1 MATEIQI
8 STLRYPKQMKI
19 ALKQQ
24 LAKVP
29 LWALFLMVGVTVIYG
44 HSLLP
49 VGNIKGVSYVLYTMT
64 TVAFLLIGIRQSRLT
79 YFSPWHVLAAGIFI
93 NVVADSLWYT
103 YRIAEIELSY
113 PSYIDWIYLSGYV
126 GRSIALHL
134 MNQARTRHQD
144 LSGWIDSL
152 IIGCGAGLLSWIY
165 LMEPYADNPSLT
177 YLERAVSIA
186 YPLMDVLMLAMVARL
201 WITPGKRA
209 PAYYILSFGLSLWM
223 IADVIYAKAIL
234 DGSYYSGHLLDAVW
248 LLSGTL
254 LATAALHPSMRQ
266 MVEPSPQAE
275 IKVTWQRLP
284 LLAGMLLLS
293 PATLIIQTIRDIPIN
308 LPVMAGGSALLF
320 LLVVVR
326 MSGLMTLL
334 GRAVAR
340 EQALKNAAAAFVAK
354 PSRESI
360 YSAAFQAIA
369 GLAAKNP
376 VDIHLIVGLP
386 NECALVASYQDQQ
399 EVAPSTPRALPPL
412 PADILLALKQG
423 NIESYDYGKHP
434 TFWQAV
440 GIEQDRE
447 EVLIAPIGVQQRL
460 FAALLV
466 ASKQRLMPEV
476 KGGIEGLSDQVALAL
491 ESLDLTENLHRQR
504 SEARF
509 RSLVQHGSEIIII
522 LDANGTIR
530 YVSPAVERLLGYA
543 PEALIGASLSQQII
557 HPKDLTSSTIFQQ
570 SLIDT
575 PDKTQTIEMLMQHR
589 DGSWLHFE
597 MIGSNLLHDAN
608 IQGLLITSRDISE
621 RKVFE
626 QQLQHQAFHDPLT
639 GLPNRALFMNRL
651 QHALI
656 RAERHTPNDL
666 LALLFVDLDLFKVVN
681 DSLGHEAGDRLLV
694 AVANRLQR
702 AIRPQDTVARFGGDE
717 FMILLEDLPDE
728 AGARAIAEEM
738 LQKLRVT
745 ENINGYEIVVTAS
758 IGVALNYA
766 GINSTSDLL
775 RYADAAMYQAK
786 REGKG
791 RYHVFDGRT
800 STSLLER
807 LELEQ
812 ELRRAVE
819 QEEFRVFYQPIIA
832 LNSRKVI
839 GIEALIR
846 WQHPRLGLIAPAQF
860 IHTAEETG
868 LIVPMGRWV
877 LEEACRQVYQWQ
889 SEREDDI
896 RLELSVN
903 LSARQLQQP
912 NLVAEIAEVLQ
923 KTGLNP
929 MNLKLEITESVAM
942 SDAEGMLTRLHDLK
956 ALGVKLAID
965 DFGTGY
971 SSLSYLK
978 RFPVDTLKI
987 DRSFVSG
994 LGQNAEDTAIVQ
1006 AVVTMAHT
1014 VGLTVTAEGVE
1025 TNEITAHLQG
1035 LGCDLAQ
1042 GYYFAKPLPG
1052 AELEALLQNKEVR
1065 ATPLPQ

>member
-1 MATEIQI
+1 MATEIQV
-8 STLRYPKQMKI
+8 STIRYPKQTKV

-24 LAKVP
+24 LTKVP
-29 LWALFLMVGVTVIYG
+29 LWALFLMVGVTLIYG

-49 VGNIKGVSYVLYTMT
+49 VGTFKGIGYVLYT
-64 TVAFLLIGIRQSRLT
+64 VATAVFLLIGVRQSRLN
-79 YFSPWHVLAAGIFI
+79 YFSPWHVLATGIFI
-93 NVVADSLWYT
+93 NVLADSLWYT
-103 YRIAEIELSY
+103 YRITAIDLPF

-126 GRSIALHL
+126 VRSVAMHL

-165 LMEPYADNPSLT
+165 LMEPYADNPNLT
-177 YLERAVSIA
+177 YLEQAVSIA

-201 WITPGKRA
+201 WITPGRRP
-209 PAYYILSFGLSLWM
+209 PAYFILSTGLSLWM

-254 LATAALHPSMRQ
+254 MATAALHPSMRQ
-266 MVEPSPQAE
+266 MIEPSPQIE
-275 IKVTWQRLP
+275 IKVTWQRLL

-308 LPVMAGGSALLF
+308 LPVIAGGSALLF

-334 GRAVAR
+334 GRAIAR

-360 YSAAFQAIA
+360 YAAAFEAIA
-369 GLAAKNP
+369 HLAGKNP
-376 VDIHLIVGLP
+376 VAIHLIVGVP
-386 NECALVASYQDQQ
+386 NECTLVASYEDQQ
-399 EVAPSTPRALPPL
+399 GVLPPTTRSLPPL
-412 PADILLALKQG
+412 PVDLLPALKQG
-423 NIESYDYGKHP
+423 NIESYDYSKYP
-434 TFWQAV
+434 AYWQAV
-440 GIEQDRE
+440 GIEEDQKE
-447 EVLIAPIGVQQRL
+447 ILIVPISVQQRL
-460 FAALLV
+460 LAALLV
-466 ASKQRLMPEV
+466 ASKQRLIAEV

-522 LDANGTIR
+522 LDAHGAIR
-530 YVSPAVERLLGYA
+530 YISPAIERMLGYQ
-543 PEALIGASLSQQII
+543 PEAMIGANLNQQVI
-557 HPKDLTSSTIFQQ
+557 HPRDLATSINFHET
-570 SLIDT
+570 LLNT
-575 PDKTQTIEMLMQHR
+575 PDKTHATEMLMQHR

-597 MIGSNLLHDAN
+597 MIGSNLLQDAN
-608 IQGLLITSRDISE
+608 VQGLLITARDISE
-621 RKVFE
+621 RKIFE

-656 RAERHTPNDL
+656 RAGRHTPNDL

-681 DSLGHEAGDRLLV
+681 DSLGHEAGDHLLV
-694 AVANRLQR
+694 AVANRLQL

-728 AGARAIAEEM
+728 AAARAIAEEM

-766 GINSTSDLL
+766 GIDSTSDLL

-819 QEEFRVFYQPIIA
+819 LEEFRVFYQPIIA

-846 WQHPRLGLIAPAQF
+846 WQHPRLGLIAPAHF
-860 IHTAEETG
+860 INTAEETG

-877 LEEACRQVYQWQ
+877 LEEACRQVSQWQ
-889 SEREDDI
+889 TEREDDI

-903 LSARQLQQP
+903 LSAKQLQQP
-912 NLVAEIAEVLQ
+912 NLATEIAEVLK
-923 KTGLNP
+923 KTGLAP
-929 MNLKLEITESVAM
+929 INLKLEITESVAM
-942 SDAEGMLTRLHDLK
+942 SDAEGMLARLHELK

-1025 TNEITAHLQG
+1025 TTEITDHLQG

-1042 GYYFAKPLPG
+1042 GYYFAKPLPS
-1052 AELEALLQNKEVR
+1052 ADLAALLNQH
-1065 ATPLPQ
+1065 

>member
-1 MATEIQI
+1 MATEIQV
-8 STLRYPKQMKI
+8 STIRYPKQIKV

-24 LAKVP
+24 LTKVP
-29 LWALFLMVGVTVIYG
+29 LWALFLMVGVTLIYG

-49 VGNIKGVSYVLYTMT
+49 VGTFKGIGYVLYT
-64 TVAFLLIGIRQSRLT
+64 VATAVFLLIGVRQSRLN
-79 YFSPWHVLAAGIFI
+79 YFSPWHVLATGIFI
-93 NVVADSLWYT
+93 NVLADSLWYT
-103 YRIAEIELSY
+103 YRITAIDLPF

-126 GRSIALHL
+126 VRSVAMHL

-165 LMEPYADNPSLT
+165 LMEPYADNPNLT
-177 YLERAVSIA
+177 YLEQAVSIA

-201 WITPGKRA
+201 WITPGRRP
-209 PAYYILSFGLSLWM
+209 PAYFILSIGLSLWM

-254 LATAALHPSMRQ
+254 MATAALHPSMRQ
-266 MVEPSPQAE
+266 MIEPSPQIE
-275 IKVTWQRLP
+275 IKVTWQRLL

-308 LPVMAGGSALLF
+308 LPVIAGGSALLF

-334 GRAVAR
+334 GRAIAR

-360 YSAAFQAIA
+360 YAAAFEAIA
-369 GLAAKNP
+369 HLAGKNP
-376 VDIHLIVGLP
+376 VAIHLIVGVP
-386 NECALVASYQDQQ
+386 NECALVASYHDQQ
-399 EVAPSTPRALPPL
+399 GVMPPTARPLPPL
-412 PADILLALKQG
+412 PVDLLPALKQG
-423 NIESYDYGKHP
+423 NIESYDYSKYP
-434 TFWQAV
+434 AYWQAV
-440 GIEQDRE
+440 GIEEDQKE
-447 EVLIAPIGVQQRL
+447 ILIVPISVQQRL
-460 FAALLV
+460 LAALLV
-466 ASKQRLMPEV
+466 ASKQRLIAEV

-522 LDANGTIR
+522 LDAHGAIR
-530 YVSPAVERLLGYA
+530 YISPAIERMLGYQ
-543 PEALIGASLSQQII
+543 PEAMIGANLNQQVI
-557 HPKDLTSSTIFQQ
+557 HPRDLATSINFHET
-570 SLIDT
+570 LLNT
-575 PDKTQTIEMLMQHR
+575 PDKTHATEMLMQHR

-597 MIGSNLLHDAN
+597 MIGSNLLQDAN
-608 IQGLLITSRDISE
+608 VQGLLITARDISE
-621 RKVFE
+621 RKIFE

-656 RAERHTPNDL
+656 RAGRHTPNDL

-681 DSLGHEAGDRLLV
+681 DSLGHEAGDHLLV
-694 AVANRLQR
+694 AVANRLQL

-728 AGARAIAEEM
+728 AAARAIAEEM

-766 GINSTSDLL
+766 GIDSTSDLL

-819 QEEFRVFYQPIIA
+819 LEEFRVFYQPIIA

-846 WQHPRLGLIAPAQF
+846 WQHPRLGLIAPAHF
-860 IHTAEETG
+860 INTAEETG

-877 LEEACRQVYQWQ
+877 LEEACRQVSQWQ
-889 SEREDDI
+889 TEREDDI

-903 LSARQLQQP
+903 LSAKQLQQP
-912 NLVAEIAEVLQ
+912 NLATEIAEVLK
-923 KTGLNP
+923 KTGLAP
-929 MNLKLEITESVAM
+929 INLKLEITESVAM
-942 SDAEGMLTRLHDLK
+942 SDAEGMLARLHELK

-1025 TNEITAHLQG
+1025 TTEITDHLQG

-1042 GYYFAKPLPG
+1042 GYYFAKPLPS
-1052 AELEALLQNKEVR
+1052 ADLAALLNQH
-1065 ATPLPQ
+1065 

>member
-1 MATEIQI
+1 MATEIQV
-8 STLRYPKQMKI
+8 STIRYPKQIKV

-24 LAKVP
+24 LTKVP
-29 LWALFLMVGVTVIYG
+29 LWALFLMVGVTLIYG

-49 VGNIKGVSYVLYTMT
+49 VGTFKGIGYVLYT
-64 TVAFLLIGIRQSRLT
+64 VATAVFLLIGVRQSRLN
-79 YFSPWHVLAAGIFI
+79 YFSPWHVLATGIFI
-93 NVVADSLWYT
+93 NVLADSLWYT
-103 YRIAEIELSY
+103 YRITAIDLPF

-126 GRSIALHL
+126 VRSVAMHL

-165 LMEPYADNPSLT
+165 LMEPYADNPNLT
-177 YLERAVSIA
+177 YLEQAVSIA

-201 WITPGKRA
+201 WITPGRRP
-209 PAYYILSFGLSLWM
+209 PAYFILSTGLSLWM

-254 LATAALHPSMRQ
+254 MATAALHPSMRQ
-266 MVEPSPQAE
+266 MIEPSPQIE
-275 IKVTWQRLP
+275 IKVTWQRLL

-308 LPVMAGGSALLF
+308 LPVIAGGSALLF

-334 GRAVAR
+334 GRAIAR

-360 YSAAFQAIA
+360 YAAAFEAIA
-369 GLAAKNP
+369 HLAGKNP
-376 VDIHLIVGLP
+376 VAIHLIVGVP

-399 EVAPSTPRALPPL
+399 GVLPPTARSLPPL
-412 PADILLALKQG
+412 PVDLLPALKQG
-423 NIESYDYGKHP
+423 NIESYDYSKYP
-434 TFWQAV
+434 AYWQAV
-440 GIEQDRE
+440 GIEEDQKE
-447 EVLIAPIGVQQRL
+447 ILIVPISVQQRL
-460 FAALLV
+460 LAALLV
-466 ASKQRLMPEV
+466 ASKQRLIAEV

-522 LDANGTIR
+522 LDAHGAIR
-530 YVSPAVERLLGYA
+530 YISPAIERMLGYQ
-543 PEALIGASLSQQII
+543 PEAMIGANLNQQVI
-557 HPKDLTSSTIFQQ
+557 HPRDLATSINFHET
-570 SLIDT
+570 LLNT
-575 PDKTQTIEMLMQHR
+575 PDKTHATEMLMQHR

-597 MIGSNLLHDAN
+597 MIGSNLLQDAN
-608 IQGLLITSRDISE
+608 VQGLLITARDISE
-621 RKVFE
+621 RKIFE

-656 RAERHTPNDL
+656 RAGRHTPNDL

-681 DSLGHEAGDRLLV
+681 DSLGHEAGDHLLV
-694 AVANRLQR
+694 AVANRLQL

-728 AGARAIAEEM
+728 AAARAIAEEM

-766 GINSTSDLL
+766 GIDSTSDLL

-819 QEEFRVFYQPIIA
+819 LEEFRVFYQPIIA

-846 WQHPRLGLIAPAQF
+846 WQHPRLGLIAPAHF
-860 IHTAEETG
+860 INTAEETG

-877 LEEACRQVYQWQ
+877 LEEACRQVSQWQ
-889 SEREDDI
+889 TEREDDI

-903 LSARQLQQP
+903 LSAKQLQQP
-912 NLVAEIAEVLQ
+912 NLATEIAEVLK
-923 KTGLNP
+923 KTGLAP
-929 MNLKLEITESVAM
+929 INLKLEITESVAM
-942 SDAEGMLTRLHDLK
+942 SDAEGMLARLHELK

-1025 TNEITAHLQG
+1025 TTEITDHLQG

-1042 GYYFAKPLPG
+1042 GYYFAKPLPS
-1052 AELEALLQNKEVR
+1052 ADLAALLNQHD
-1065 ATPLPQ
+1065 

>member
-1 MATEIQI
+1 MATEIQV
-8 STLRYPKQMKI
+8 STIRYPKQIKV

-24 LAKVP
+24 LTKVP
-29 LWALFLMVGVTVIYG
+29 LWALFLMVGVTLIYG

-49 VGNIKGVSYVLYTMT
+49 VGTFKGIGYVLYT
-64 TVAFLLIGIRQSRLT
+64 VATAVFLLIGVRQSRLN
-79 YFSPWHVLAAGIFI
+79 YFSPWHVLATGIFI
-93 NVVADSLWYT
+93 NVLADSLWYT
-103 YRIAEIELSY
+103 YRITAIDLPF

-126 GRSIALHL
+126 VRSVAMHL

-165 LMEPYADNPSLT
+165 LMEPYADNPNLT
-177 YLERAVSIA
+177 YLEQAVSIA

-201 WITPGKRA
+201 WITPGRRP
-209 PAYYILSFGLSLWM
+209 PAYFILSTGLSLWM

-248 LLSGTL
+248 LLSSTL
-254 LATAALHPSMRQ
+254 MATAALHPSMRQ
-266 MVEPSPQAE
+266 MIEPGPQIE
-275 IKVTWQRLP
+275 IKVTWQRLL

-308 LPVMAGGSALLF
+308 LPVIAGGSALLF

-334 GRAVAR
+334 GRAIAR

-360 YSAAFQAIA
+360 YAAAFEAIA
-369 GLAAKNP
+369 HLAGKNP
-376 VDIHLIVGLP
+376 VAIHLIVGVP
-386 NECALVASYQDQQ
+386 NECALVASYHDQQ
-399 EVAPSTPRALPPL
+399 GVMPPTARPLPPL
-412 PADILLALKQG
+412 PVDLLPALKQG
-423 NIESYDYGKHP
+423 NIESYDYSKYP
-434 TFWQAV
+434 AYWQAV
-440 GIEQDRE
+440 GIEEDQKE
-447 EVLIAPIGVQQRL
+447 ILIVPISVQQRL
-460 FAALLV
+460 LAALLV
-466 ASKQRLMPEV
+466 ASKQRLIAEV

-522 LDANGTIR
+522 LDAHGAIR
-530 YVSPAVERLLGYA
+530 YISPAIERMLGYQ
-543 PEALIGASLSQQII
+543 PEAMIGANLNQQVI
-557 HPKDLTSSTIFQQ
+557 HPRDLATSINFHET
-570 SLIDT
+570 LLNT
-575 PDKTQTIEMLMQHR
+575 PDKTHATEMLMQHR

-597 MIGSNLLHDAN
+597 MIGSNLLQDAN
-608 IQGLLITSRDISE
+608 VQGLLITARDISE
-621 RKVFE
+621 RKIFE

-656 RAERHTPNDL
+656 RAGRHTPNDL

-681 DSLGHEAGDRLLV
+681 DSLGHEAGDHLLV
-694 AVANRLQR
+694 AVANRLQL

-728 AGARAIAEEM
+728 AAARAIAEEM

-766 GINSTSDLL
+766 GIDSTSDLL

-819 QEEFRVFYQPIIA
+819 LEEFRVFYQPIIA

-846 WQHPRLGLIAPAQF
+846 WQHPRLGLIAPAHF
-860 IHTAEETG
+860 INTAEETG

-877 LEEACRQVYQWQ
+877 LEEACRQVSQWQ
-889 SEREDDI
+889 TEREDDI

-903 LSARQLQQP
+903 LSAKQLQQP
-912 NLVAEIAEVLQ
+912 NLATEIAEVLK
-923 KTGLNP
+923 KTGLAP
-929 MNLKLEITESVAM
+929 INLKLEITESVAM
-942 SDAEGMLTRLHDLK
+942 SDAEGMLARLHELK

-1025 TNEITAHLQG
+1025 TTEITDHLQG

-1042 GYYFAKPLPG
+1042 GYYFAKPLPS
-1052 AELEALLQNKEVR
+1052 ADLAALLNQH
-1065 ATPLPQ
+1065 

>member
-1 MATEIQI
+1 MATEIQV
-8 STLRYPKQMKI
+8 STIRYPKQIKV

-24 LAKVP
+24 LTKVP
-29 LWALFLMVGVTVIYG
+29 LWALFLMVGVTLIYG

-49 VGNIKGVSYVLYTMT
+49 VGTFKGIGYVLYT
-64 TVAFLLIGIRQSRLT
+64 VATAVFLLIGVRQSRLN
-79 YFSPWHVLAAGIFI
+79 YFSPWHVLATGIFI
-93 NVVADSLWYT
+93 NVLADSLWYT
-103 YRIAEIELSY
+103 YRITAIDLPF

-126 GRSIALHL
+126 VRSVAMHL

-165 LMEPYADNPSLT
+165 LMEPYADNPNLT
-177 YLERAVSIA
+177 YLEQAVSIA

-201 WITPGKRA
+201 WITPGRRP
-209 PAYYILSFGLSLWM
+209 PAYFILSTGLSLWM

-254 LATAALHPSMRQ
+254 MATAALHPSMRQ
-266 MVEPSPQAE
+266 MIEPSPQIE
-275 IKVTWQRLP
+275 IKVTWQRLL

-308 LPVMAGGSALLF
+308 LPVIAGGSALLF

-334 GRAVAR
+334 GRAIAR

-360 YSAAFQAIA
+360 YAAAFEAIA
-369 GLAAKNP
+369 HLAGKNP
-376 VDIHLIVGLP
+376 VAIHLIVGVP

-399 EVAPSTPRALPPL
+399 GVLPPTARSLPPL
-412 PADILLALKQG
+412 PVDLLPALKQG
-423 NIESYDYGKHP
+423 NIESYDYSKYP
-434 TFWQAV
+434 AYWQAV
-440 GIEQDRE
+440 GIEEDQKE
-447 EVLIAPIGVQQRL
+447 ILIVPISVQQRL
-460 FAALLV
+460 LAALLV
-466 ASKQRLMPEV
+466 ASKQRLIAEV

-522 LDANGTIR
+522 LDAHGAIR
-530 YVSPAVERLLGYA
+530 YISPAIERMLGYQ
-543 PEALIGASLSQQII
+543 PEAMIGANLNQQVI
-557 HPKDLTSSTIFQQ
+557 HPRDLATSINFHET
-570 SLIDT
+570 LLNT
-575 PDKTQTIEMLMQHR
+575 PDKTHATEMLMQHR

-597 MIGSNLLHDAN
+597 MIGSNLLQDAN
-608 IQGLLITSRDISE
+608 VQGLLITARDISE
-621 RKVFE
+621 RKIFE

-656 RAERHTPNDL
+656 RAGRHTPNDL

-681 DSLGHEAGDRLLV
+681 DSLGHEAGDHLLV
-694 AVANRLQR
+694 AVANRLQL

-728 AGARAIAEEM
+728 AAARAIAEEM

-766 GINSTSDLL
+766 GIDSTSDLL

-819 QEEFRVFYQPIIA
+819 LEEFRVFYQPIIA

-846 WQHPRLGLIAPAQF
+846 WQHPRLGLIAPAHF
-860 IHTAEETG
+860 INTAEETG

-877 LEEACRQVYQWQ
+877 LEEACRQVSQWQ
-889 SEREDDI
+889 TEREDDI

-903 LSARQLQQP
+903 LSAKQLQQP
-912 NLVAEIAEVLQ
+912 NLATEIAEVLK
-923 KTGLNP
+923 KTGLAP
-929 MNLKLEITESVAM
+929 INLKLEITESVAM
-942 SDAEGMLTRLHDLK
+942 SDAEGMLARLHELK

-1025 TNEITAHLQG
+1025 TTEITDHLQG

-1042 GYYFAKPLPG
+1042 GYYFAKPLPS
-1052 AELEALLQNKEVR
+1052 ADLAALLNQH
-1065 ATPLPQ
+1065 

>member
-19 ALKQQ
+19 ALQQQ
-24 LAKVP
+24 LAKAP
-29 LWALFLMVGVTVIYG
+29 LWAFFLTVGVLVIYG

-49 VGNIKGVSYVLYTMT
+49 VGTFKGVSYVLYTVIT
-64 TVAFLLIGIRQSRLT
+64 AAFLTAGIRRGRLQ
-79 YFSPWHVLAAGIFI
+79 YFSPWHFLATGIFI
-93 NVVADSLWYT
+93 NVSADIMWYIC
-103 YRIAEIELSY
+103 RIASIELPY
-113 PSYIDWIYLSGYV
+113 PSFIDGIYLSGYV
-126 GRSIALHL
+126 VRSVALHL

-165 LMEPYADNPSLT
+165 LMEPYADNTSLS
-177 YLERAVSIA
+177 LLVRAVSIA
-186 YPLMDVLMLAMVARL
+186 YPLMDVLMLAVVARL
-201 WITPGKRA
+201 WITPGRRP
-209 PAYYILSFGLSLWM
+209 PAYFILSTGLSLWM
-223 IADVIYAKAIL
+223 IADTIYAKAIL

-248 LLSGTL
+248 LLSSTL

-266 MVEPSPQAE
+266 LVEPGPQIE

-293 PATLIIQTIRDIPIN
+293 PTALIIQTIRNIPIN
-308 LPVMAGGSALLF
+308 LPVIAGGSAVLF

-334 GRAVAR
+334 GRAVSR
-340 EQALKNAAAAFVAK
+340 EQALKDAAAAFVAT
-354 PSRESI
+354 PSRERI

-369 GLAAKNP
+369 RLASKNP
-376 VDIHLIVGLP
+376 VSIRLLVGLP
-386 NECALVASYQDQQ
+386 AECTLVASFQDQQ
-399 EVAPSTPRALPPL
+399 EVLLPTPRSLSALPVEV
-412 PADILLALKQG
+412 LAALNKG
-423 NIESYDYGKHP
+423 KIASYDYYKYP
-434 TFWQAV
+434 AFWQAV
-440 GIEQDRE
+440 GIGRE
-447 EVLIAPIGVQQRL
+447 NEEILIAPISVQQRL
-460 FAALLV
+460 LAALIV
-466 ASKQRLMPEV
+466 ASKQRLLTEV
-476 KGGIEGLSDQVALAL
+476 KGSIEGLSAQVALAL

-522 LDANGTIR
+522 VDAQGTIR
-530 YVSPAVERLLGYA
+530 YVSPAVERMLGYQ
-543 PEALIGASLSQQII
+543 PETLIGANLSQQII
-557 HPKDLTSSTIFQQ
+557 HPKDLASSVIFQET
-570 SLIDT
+570 LVNA
-575 PDKTQTIEMLMQHR
+575 PDKTLTAEMLMQHR

-656 RAERHTPNDL
+656 RAVRHTPNDL

-728 AGARAIAEEM
+728 AAARAIAEEM

-819 QEEFRVFYQPIIA
+819 QEEFRVFYQPIIS
-832 LNSRKVI
+832 LSSRKVI

-889 SEREDDI
+889 SERQDDI
-896 RLELSVN
+896 TLELSVN
-903 LSARQLQQP
+903 LSARQLQQST
-912 NLVAEIAEVLQ
+912 LVAEIAEVLK
-923 KTGLNP
+923 KTGLAP

-942 SDAEGMLTRLHDLK
+942 SDAEGMLARLHELK

-987 DRSFVSG
+987 DRSFVAG

-1025 TNEITAHLQG
+1025 TTEITDHLQG

-1042 GYYFAKPLPG
+1042 GYYFAKPLPS
-1052 AELEALLQNKEVR
+1052 AKLEQLLQ
-1065 ATPLPQ
+1065 QS

>member
-1 MATEIQI
+1 MATEIQV
-8 STLRYPKQMKI
+8 STIRYPKQIKV

-24 LAKVP
+24 LTKVP
-29 LWALFLMVGVTVIYG
+29 LWALFLMVGVTLIYG

-49 VGNIKGVSYVLYTMT
+49 VGTFKGVGYVLYT
-64 TVAFLLIGIRQSRLT
+64 VATAVFLLIGVRQSRLN
-79 YFSPWHVLAAGIFI
+79 YFSPWHVLATGIFI
-93 NVVADSLWYT
+93 NVLADSLWYT
-103 YRIAEIELSY
+103 YRITAIDLPY

-126 GRSIALHL
+126 VRSIAMHL

-165 LMEPYADNPSLT
+165 LMEPYADNPNLT
-177 YLERAVSIA
+177 YLEQAVSIA

-201 WITPGKRA
+201 WITPGRRP
-209 PAYYILSFGLSLWM
+209 PAYFILSIGLSLWM

-248 LLSGTL
+248 LLSSTL
-254 LATAALHPSMRQ
+254 MATAALHPSMRQ
-266 MVEPSPQAE
+266 MIEPGPQIE
-275 IKVTWQRLP
+275 IKVTWQRLL

-293 PATLIIQTIRDIPIN
+293 PTTLIIQTIRNIPIN
-308 LPVMAGGSALLF
+308 LPVIAGGSALLF

-360 YSAAFQAIA
+360 YAAAFEAIA
-369 GLAAKNP
+369 HLAGKNP
-376 VDIHLIVGLP
+376 VAIHLIVGVP
-386 NECALVASYQDQQ
+386 NECALVASYHDHQG
-399 EVAPSTPRALPPL
+399 VMPPTARPLPPL
-412 PADILLALKQG
+412 PVDLLPALKQG
-423 NIESYDYGKHP
+423 NIESYDYSKYP
-434 TFWQAV
+434 AYWQAV
-440 GIEQDRE
+440 GIEEDQKE
-447 EVLIAPIGVQQRL
+447 ILIVPISVQQRL
-460 FAALLV
+460 LAALLV
-466 ASKQRLMPEV
+466 ASKQRLIAEV

-522 LDANGTIR
+522 LDAHGAIR
-530 YVSPAVERLLGYA
+530 YISPAIERMLGYQ
-543 PEALIGASLSQQII
+543 PEAMIGANLNQQVI
-557 HPKDLTSSTIFQQ
+557 HPRDLTTSINFHEA
-570 SLIDT
+570 LLNT
-575 PDKTQTIEMLMQHR
+575 PDKTHATEMLMQHR

-597 MIGSNLLHDAN
+597 MIGSNLLQDAN
-608 IQGLLITSRDISE
+608 IQGLLITARDISE
-621 RKVFE
+621 RKIFE

-656 RAERHTPNDL
+656 RAGRHTPNDL

-681 DSLGHEAGDRLLV
+681 DSLGHEAGDHLLV
-694 AVANRLQR
+694 AVANRLQL

-728 AGARAIAEEM
+728 AAARAIAEEM

-766 GINSTSDLL
+766 GIDSTSDLL

-819 QEEFRVFYQPIIA
+819 LEEFRVFYQPIIA

-846 WQHPRLGLIAPAQF
+846 WQHPRLGLIAPAHF
-860 IHTAEETG
+860 INTAEETG

-877 LEEACRQVYQWQ
+877 LEEACRQVSQWQ
-889 SEREDDI
+889 TEREDDI

-903 LSARQLQQP
+903 LSAKQLQQP
-912 NLVAEIAEVLQ
+912 KLATEIAEVLK
-923 KTGLNP
+923 KTGLAP
-929 MNLKLEITESVAM
+929 INLKLEITESVAM
-942 SDAEGMLTRLHDLK
+942 SDAEGMLARLHELK

-1025 TNEITAHLQG
+1025 TTEITDHLQG

-1042 GYYFAKPLPG
+1042 GYYFAKPLPS
-1052 AELEALLQNKEVR
+1052 ADLAALLNQR
-1065 ATPLPQ
+1065 

>member
-1 MATEIQI
+1 MATEMQI
-8 STLRYPKQMKI
+8 STLQYSKQVK
-19 ALKQQ
+19 LTVKQQ
-24 LAKVP
+24 LAKTP
-29 LWALFLMVGVTVIYG
+29 LWALFLVAGVIVIYG

-49 VGNIKGVSYVLYTMT
+49 VGTLKGVGYVLYTVT
-64 TVAFLLIGIRQSRLT
+64 TAIFLTVGIRRSQLN
-79 YFSPWHVLAAGIFI
+79 YFSPWHFLAIGIFI
-93 NVVADSLWYT
+93 NVSADILWYI
-103 YRIAEIELSY
+103 YRIAAIQLPY
-113 PSYIDWIYLSGYV
+113 PSYIDWIYLSGYMV
-126 GRSIALHL
+126 RSIALHL
-134 MNQARTRHQD
+134 MNEARTRHQD

-165 LMEPYADNPSLT
+165 LMEPHADNAGLT
-177 YLERAVSIA
+177 HLERAVSIA
-186 YPLMDVLMLAMVARL
+186 YPLMDVVMLAVVARL
-201 WITPGKRA
+201 WITPGRRS
-209 PAYYILSFGLSLWM
+209 PAYYILSIGLSLWM
-223 IADVIYAKAIL
+223 IADVIYAKANL

-254 LATAALHPSMRQ
+254 LAAAALHPTMRQ
-266 MVEPSPQAE
+266 MIEPGPQIE

-293 PATLIIQTIRDIPIN
+293 PATLIIQTIRNIPIN
-308 LPVMAGGSALLF
+308 LPVIAGGSALLF

-340 EQALKNAAAAFVAK
+340 EQALKDAAAAFVAK

-360 YSAAFQAIA
+360 YSATFEAITHLA
-369 GLAAKNP
+369 GKNP
-376 VDIHLIVGLP
+376 VDIYLVVGLP
-386 NECALVASYQDQQ
+386 NECALVAASQAQQ
-399 EVAPSTPRALPPL
+399 EIVLPTPHSLSPL
-412 PADILLALKQG
+412 PADLLTALKQG
-423 NIESYDYGKHP
+423 NIECYDYGKYSP
-434 TFWQAV
+434 FWQNV
-440 GIEQDRE
+440 GIEQDCE
-447 EVLIAPIGVQQRL
+447 EVLVAPISVQQRL
-460 FAALLV
+460 LAALLV
-466 ASKQRLMPEV
+466 ASKQRLPTEV

-509 RSLVQHGSEIIII
+509 RSLVQHGSEIIVIV
-522 LDANGTIR
+522 DVQGQIR
-530 YVSPAVERLLGYA
+530 YVSPAIERLLGYQ
-543 PEALIGASLSQQII
+543 PEALIGTELGQKII
-557 HPKDLTSSTIFQQ
+557 HPKDLAASQGFYEM
-570 SLIDT
+570 LVNV
-575 PDKTQTIEMLMQHR
+575 PDKTLTTEMLMQHQ

-597 MIGSNLLHDAN
+597 VIGSNLVQDAN
-608 IQGLLITSRDISE
+608 IQGVLMTARDISE

-656 RAERHTPNDL
+656 RAGRHTPNDL

-694 AVANRLQR
+694 AVSNRLQR

-728 AGARAIAEEM
+728 AAVRAIAEEM

-766 GINSTSDLL
+766 GIDSTSDLL

-791 RYHVFDGRT
+791 RYHIFDGRT

-832 LNSRKVI
+832 LHSRQVI

-889 SEREDDI
+889 CERQDGI
-896 RLELSVN
+896 TLELSVN

-912 NLVAEIAEVLQ
+912 NLVAEIAEVLK

-942 SDAEGMLTRLHDLK
+942 SDAEGMLARLHELR

-987 DRSFVSG
+987 DRSFVAG

-1025 TNEITAHLQG
+1025 TNEITDHLQG

-1042 GYYFAKPLPG
+1042 GYYFAKPLPSDKL
-1052 AELEALLQNKEVR
+1052 AALLQEK
-1065 ATPLPQ
+1065 

>member
-1 MATEIQI
+1 MATEIQV
-8 STLRYPKQMKI
+8 STIRYPKQIKV

-24 LAKVP
+24 LTKVP
-29 LWALFLMVGVTVIYG
+29 LWALFLMVGVTLIYG

-49 VGNIKGVSYVLYTMT
+49 VGTFKGIGYVLYT
-64 TVAFLLIGIRQSRLT
+64 VATAVFLLIGVRQSRLN
-79 YFSPWHVLAAGIFI
+79 YFSPWHVLATGIFI
-93 NVVADSLWYT
+93 NVLADSLWYT
-103 YRIAEIELSY
+103 YRITAIDLPF

-126 GRSIALHL
+126 VRSVAMHL

-165 LMEPYADNPSLT
+165 LMEPYADNPNLT
-177 YLERAVSIA
+177 YLEQAVSIA

-201 WITPGKRA
+201 WITPGRRP
-209 PAYYILSFGLSLWM
+209 PAYFILSIGLSLWM

-248 LLSGTL
+248 LLSSTL
-254 LATAALHPSMRQ
+254 MATAALHPSMRQ
-266 MVEPSPQAE
+266 MIEPGPQIE
-275 IKVTWQRLP
+275 IKVTWQRLL

-308 LPVMAGGSALLF
+308 LPVIAGGSALLF

-334 GRAVAR
+334 GRAIAR

-360 YSAAFQAIA
+360 YAAAFEAIA
-369 GLAAKNP
+369 HLAGKNP
-376 VDIHLIVGLP
+376 VAIHLIVGVP
-386 NECALVASYQDQQ
+386 NECALVASYHDQQ
-399 EVAPSTPRALPPL
+399 GVMPPTARPLPPL
-412 PADILLALKQG
+412 PVDLLPALKQG
-423 NIESYDYGKHP
+423 NIESYDYSKYP
-434 TFWQAV
+434 AYWQAV
-440 GIEQDRE
+440 GIEEDQKE
-447 EVLIAPIGVQQRL
+447 ILIVPISVQQRL
-460 FAALLV
+460 LAALLV
-466 ASKQRLMPEV
+466 ASKQRLIAEV

-522 LDANGTIR
+522 LDAHGAIR
-530 YVSPAVERLLGYA
+530 YISPAIERMLGYQ
-543 PEALIGASLSQQII
+543 PEAMIGANLNQQVI
-557 HPKDLTSSTIFQQ
+557 HPRDLATSINFHET
-570 SLIDT
+570 LLNT
-575 PDKTQTIEMLMQHR
+575 PDKTHATEMLMQHR

-597 MIGSNLLHDAN
+597 MIGSNLLQDAN
-608 IQGLLITSRDISE
+608 VQGLLITARDISE
-621 RKVFE
+621 RKIFE

-656 RAERHTPNDL
+656 RAGRHTPNDL

-681 DSLGHEAGDRLLV
+681 DSLGHEAGDHLLV
-694 AVANRLQR
+694 AVANRLQL

-728 AGARAIAEEM
+728 AAARAIAEEM

-766 GINSTSDLL
+766 GIDSTSDLL

-819 QEEFRVFYQPIIA
+819 LEEFRVFYQPIIA

-846 WQHPRLGLIAPAQF
+846 WQHPRLGLIAPAHF
-860 IHTAEETG
+860 INTAEETG

-877 LEEACRQVYQWQ
+877 LEEACRQVSQWQ
-889 SEREDDI
+889 TEREDDI

-903 LSARQLQQP
+903 LSAKQLQQP
-912 NLVAEIAEVLQ
+912 NLATEIAEVLK
-923 KTGLNP
+923 KTGLAP
-929 MNLKLEITESVAM
+929 INLRLEITESVAM
-942 SDAEGMLTRLHDLK
+942 SDAEGMLARLHELK

-1025 TNEITAHLQG
+1025 TTEITDHLQG

-1042 GYYFAKPLPG
+1042 GYYFAKPLPS
-1052 AELEALLQNKEVR
+1052 ADLAALLNQH
-1065 ATPLPQ
+1065 

>member
-1 MATEIQI
+1 MATEIQV
-8 STLRYPKQMKI
+8 STIRYPKQIKV

-24 LAKVP
+24 LTKVP
-29 LWALFLMVGVTVIYG
+29 LWALFLMVGVTLIYG

-49 VGNIKGVSYVLYTMT
+49 VGTFKGIGYVLYT
-64 TVAFLLIGIRQSRLT
+64 VATAVFLLIGVRQSRLN
-79 YFSPWHVLAAGIFI
+79 YFSPWHVLATGIFI
-93 NVVADSLWYT
+93 NVLADSLWYT
-103 YRIAEIELSY
+103 YRITAIDLPF

-126 GRSIALHL
+126 VRSVAMHL

-165 LMEPYADNPSLT
+165 LMEPYADNPNLT
-177 YLERAVSIA
+177 YLEQAVSIA

-201 WITPGKRA
+201 WITPGRRP
-209 PAYYILSFGLSLWM
+209 PAYFILSTGLSLWM

-254 LATAALHPSMRQ
+254 MATAALHPSMRQ
-266 MVEPSPQAE
+266 MIEPSPQIE
-275 IKVTWQRLP
+275 IKVTWQRLL

-308 LPVMAGGSALLF
+308 LPVIAGGSALLF

-334 GRAVAR
+334 GRAIAR

-360 YSAAFQAIA
+360 YAAAFEAIA
-369 GLAAKNP
+369 HLAGKNP
-376 VDIHLIVGLP
+376 VAIHLIVGVP
-386 NECALVASYQDQQ
+386 NECTLVASYEDQQ
-399 EVAPSTPRALPPL
+399 GVLPPTTRSLPPL
-412 PADILLALKQG
+412 PVDLLPALKQG
-423 NIESYDYGKHP
+423 NIESYDYSKYP
-434 TFWQAV
+434 AYWQAV
-440 GIEQDRE
+440 GIEEDQKE
-447 EVLIAPIGVQQRL
+447 ILIVPISVQQRL
-460 FAALLV
+460 LAALLV
-466 ASKQRLMPEV
+466 ASKQRLIAEV

-522 LDANGTIR
+522 LDAHGAIR
-530 YVSPAVERLLGYA
+530 YISPAIERMLGYQ
-543 PEALIGASLSQQII
+543 PEAMIGANLNQQVI
-557 HPKDLTSSTIFQQ
+557 HPRDLATSINFHET
-570 SLIDT
+570 LLNT
-575 PDKTQTIEMLMQHR
+575 PDKTHATEMLMQHR

-597 MIGSNLLHDAN
+597 MIGSNLLQDAN
-608 IQGLLITSRDISE
+608 VQGLLITARDISE
-621 RKVFE
+621 RKIFE

-656 RAERHTPNDL
+656 RAGRHTPNDL

-681 DSLGHEAGDRLLV
+681 DSLGHEAGDHLLV
-694 AVANRLQR
+694 AVANRLQL

-728 AGARAIAEEM
+728 AAARAIAEEM

-766 GINSTSDLL
+766 GIDSTSDLL

-819 QEEFRVFYQPIIA
+819 LEEFRVFYQPIIA

-846 WQHPRLGLIAPAQF
+846 WQHPRLGLIAPAHF
-860 IHTAEETG
+860 INTAEETG

-877 LEEACRQVYQWQ
+877 LEEACRQVSQWQ
-889 SEREDDI
+889 TEREDDI

-903 LSARQLQQP
+903 LSAKQLQQP
-912 NLVAEIAEVLQ
+912 NLATEIAEVLK
-923 KTGLNP
+923 KTGLAP
-929 MNLKLEITESVAM
+929 INLKLEITESVAM
-942 SDAEGMLTRLHDLK
+942 SDAEGMLARLHELK

-1025 TNEITAHLQG
+1025 TTEITDHLQG

-1042 GYYFAKPLPG
+1042 GYYFAKPLPS
-1052 AELEALLQNKEVR
+1052 ADLAALLNQHD
-1065 ATPLPQ
+1065 

>member
-1 MATEIQI
+1 MATEIQV
-8 STLRYPKQMKI
+8 STIRYPKQIKV

-24 LAKVP
+24 LTKVP
-29 LWALFLMVGVTVIYG
+29 LWALFLMVGVTLIYG

-49 VGNIKGVSYVLYTMT
+49 VGTFKGIGYVLYT
-64 TVAFLLIGIRQSRLT
+64 VATAVFLLIGVRQSRLN
-79 YFSPWHVLAAGIFI
+79 YFSPWHVLATGIFI
-93 NVVADSLWYT
+93 NVLADSLWYT
-103 YRIAEIELSY
+103 YRITAIDLPF

-126 GRSIALHL
+126 VRSVAMHL

-165 LMEPYADNPSLT
+165 LMEPYADNPNLT
-177 YLERAVSIA
+177 YLEQAVSIA

-201 WITPGKRA
+201 WITPGRRP
-209 PAYYILSFGLSLWM
+209 PAYFILSIGLSLWM

-248 LLSGTL
+248 LLSSTL
-254 LATAALHPSMRQ
+254 MATAALHPSMRQ
-266 MVEPSPQAE
+266 MIEPGPQIE
-275 IKVTWQRLP
+275 IKVTWQRLL

-308 LPVMAGGSALLF
+308 LPVIAGGSALLF

-334 GRAVAR
+334 GRAIAR

-360 YSAAFQAIA
+360 YAAAFEAIA
-369 GLAAKNP
+369 HLAGKNP
-376 VDIHLIVGLP
+376 VAIHLIVGVP
-386 NECALVASYQDQQ
+386 NECALVASYHDQQ
-399 EVAPSTPRALPPL
+399 GVMPPTARPLPPL
-412 PADILLALKQG
+412 PVDLLPALKQG
-423 NIESYDYGKHP
+423 NIESYDYSKYP
-434 TFWQAV
+434 AYWQAV
-440 GIEQDRE
+440 GIEEDQKE
-447 EVLIAPIGVQQRL
+447 ILIVPISVQQRL
-460 FAALLV
+460 LAALLV
-466 ASKQRLMPEV
+466 ASKQRLIAEV

-522 LDANGTIR
+522 LDAHGAIR
-530 YVSPAVERLLGYA
+530 YISPAIERMLGYQ
-543 PEALIGASLSQQII
+543 PEAMIGANLNQQVI
-557 HPKDLTSSTIFQQ
+557 HPRDLATSINFHET
-570 SLIDT
+570 LLNT
-575 PDKTQTIEMLMQHR
+575 PDKTHATEMLMQHR

-597 MIGSNLLHDAN
+597 MIGSNLLQDAN
-608 IQGLLITSRDISE
+608 VQGLLITARDISE
-621 RKVFE
+621 RKIFE

-656 RAERHTPNDL
+656 RAGRHTPNDL

-681 DSLGHEAGDRLLV
+681 DSLGHEAGDHLLV
-694 AVANRLQR
+694 AVANRLQL

-728 AGARAIAEEM
+728 AAARAIAEEM

-766 GINSTSDLL
+766 GIDSTSDLL

-819 QEEFRVFYQPIIA
+819 LEEFRVFYQPIIA

-846 WQHPRLGLIAPAQF
+846 WQHPRLGLIAPAHF
-860 IHTAEETG
+860 INTAEETG

-877 LEEACRQVYQWQ
+877 LEEACRQVSQWQ
-889 SEREDDI
+889 TEREDDI

-903 LSARQLQQP
+903 LSAKQLQQP
-912 NLVAEIAEVLQ
+912 NLATEIAEVLK
-923 KTGLNP
+923 KTGLAP
-929 MNLKLEITESVAM
+929 INLKLEITESVAM
-942 SDAEGMLTRLHDLK
+942 SDAEGMLARLHELK

-1025 TNEITAHLQG
+1025 TTEITDHLQG

-1042 GYYFAKPLPG
+1042 GYYFAKPLPS
-1052 AELEALLQNKEVR
+1052 ADLAALLNQH
-1065 ATPLPQ
+1065 

>member
-1 MATEIQI
+1 
-8 STLRYPKQMKI
+8 
-19 ALKQQ
+19 
-24 LAKVP
+24 
-29 LWALFLMVGVTVIYG
+29 
-44 HSLLP
+44 
-49 VGNIKGVSYVLYTMT
+49 
-64 TVAFLLIGIRQSRLT
+64 
-79 YFSPWHVLAAGIFI
+79 
-93 NVVADSLWYT
+93 
-103 YRIAEIELSY
+103 
-113 PSYIDWIYLSGYV
+113 
-126 GRSIALHL
+126 
-134 MNQARTRHQD
+134 
-144 LSGWIDSL
+144 
-152 IIGCGAGLLSWIY
+152 
-165 LMEPYADNPSLT
+165 
-177 YLERAVSIA
+177 
-186 YPLMDVLMLAMVARL
+186 
-201 WITPGKRA
+201 
-209 PAYYILSFGLSLWM
+209 
-223 IADVIYAKAIL
+223 L

-248 LLSGTL
+248 LLSSTL
-254 LATAALHPSMRQ
+254 MATAALHPSMRQ
-266 MVEPSPQAE
+266 MIEPGPQIE
-275 IKVTWQRLP
+275 IKVTWQRLL

-308 LPVMAGGSALLF
+308 LPVIAGGSALLF

-334 GRAVAR
+334 GRAIAR

-360 YSAAFQAIA
+360 YAAAFEAIA
-369 GLAAKNP
+369 HLAGKNP
-376 VDIHLIVGLP
+376 VAIHLIVGVP

-399 EVAPSTPRALPPL
+399 GVLPPTARSLPPL
-412 PADILLALKQG
+412 PVDLLPALKQG
-423 NIESYDYGKHP
+423 NIESYDYSKYP
-434 TFWQAV
+434 AYWQAV
-440 GIEQDRE
+440 GIEEDQKE
-447 EVLIAPIGVQQRL
+447 ILIVPISVQQRL
-460 FAALLV
+460 LAALLV
-466 ASKQRLMPEV
+466 ASKQRLIAEV

-522 LDANGTIR
+522 LDAHGAIR
-530 YVSPAVERLLGYA
+530 YISPAIERMLGYQ
-543 PEALIGASLSQQII
+543 PEAMIGANLNQQVI
-557 HPKDLTSSTIFQQ
+557 HPRDLATSINFHET
-570 SLIDT
+570 LLNT
-575 PDKTQTIEMLMQHR
+575 PDKTHATEMLMQHR

-597 MIGSNLLHDAN
+597 MIGSNLLQDAN
-608 IQGLLITSRDISE
+608 VQGLLITARDISE
-621 RKVFE
+621 RKIFE

-656 RAERHTPNDL
+656 RAGRHTPNDL

-681 DSLGHEAGDRLLV
+681 DSLGHEAGDHLLV
-694 AVANRLQR
+694 AVANRLQL

-728 AGARAIAEEM
+728 AAARAIAEEM

-766 GINSTSDLL
+766 GIDSTSDLL

-819 QEEFRVFYQPIIA
+819 LEEFRVFYQPIIA

-846 WQHPRLGLIAPAQF
+846 WQHPRLGLIAPAHF
-860 IHTAEETG
+860 INTAEETG

-877 LEEACRQVYQWQ
+877 LEEACRQVSQWQ
-889 SEREDDI
+889 TEREDDI

-903 LSARQLQQP
+903 LSAKQLQQP
-912 NLVAEIAEVLQ
+912 NLATEIAEVLK
-923 KTGLNP
+923 KTGLAP
-929 MNLKLEITESVAM
+929 INLKLEITESVAM
-942 SDAEGMLTRLHDLK
+942 SDAEGMLARLHELK

-1025 TNEITAHLQG
+1025 TTEITDHLQG

-1042 GYYFAKPLPG
+1042 GYYFAKPLPS
-1052 AELEALLQNKEVR
+1052 ADLAALLNQHD
-1065 ATPLPQ
+1065 

>member
-1 MATEIQI
+1 MATEIQV
-8 STLRYPKQMKI
+8 STIRYPKQIKV

-24 LAKVP
+24 LTKVP
-29 LWALFLMVGVTVIYG
+29 LWALFLMVGVTLIYG

-49 VGNIKGVSYVLYTMT
+49 VGTFKGIGYVLYT
-64 TVAFLLIGIRQSRLT
+64 VATAVFLLIGVRQSRLN
-79 YFSPWHVLAAGIFI
+79 YFSPWHVLATGIFI
-93 NVVADSLWYT
+93 NVLADSLWYT
-103 YRIAEIELSY
+103 YRITAIDLPF

-126 GRSIALHL
+126 VRSVAMHL

-165 LMEPYADNPSLT
+165 LMEPYADNPNLT
-177 YLERAVSIA
+177 YLEQAVSIA

-201 WITPGKRA
+201 WITPGRRP
-209 PAYYILSFGLSLWM
+209 PAYFILSTGLSLWM

-254 LATAALHPSMRQ
+254 MATAALHPSMRQ
-266 MVEPSPQAE
+266 MIEPSPQIE
-275 IKVTWQRLP
+275 IKVTWQRLL

-308 LPVMAGGSALLF
+308 LPVIAGGSALLF

-334 GRAVAR
+334 GRAIAR

-360 YSAAFQAIA
+360 YAAAFEAIA
-369 GLAAKNP
+369 HLAGKNP
-376 VDIHLIVGLP
+376 VAIHLIVGVP
-386 NECALVASYQDQQ
+386 NECTLVASYEDQQ
-399 EVAPSTPRALPPL
+399 GVLPPTTRSLPPL
-412 PADILLALKQG
+412 PVDLLPALKQG
-423 NIESYDYGKHP
+423 NIESYDYSKYP
-434 TFWQAV
+434 AYWQAV
-440 GIEQDRE
+440 GIEEDQKE
-447 EVLIAPIGVQQRL
+447 ILIVPISVQQRL
-460 FAALLV
+460 LAALLV
-466 ASKQRLMPEV
+466 ASKQRLIAEV

-522 LDANGTIR
+522 LDAHGAIR
-530 YVSPAVERLLGYA
+530 YISPAIERMLGYQ
-543 PEALIGASLSQQII
+543 PEAMIGANLNQQVI
-557 HPKDLTSSTIFQQ
+557 HPRDLATSINFHET
-570 SLIDT
+570 LLNT
-575 PDKTQTIEMLMQHR
+575 PDKTHATEMLMQHR

-597 MIGSNLLHDAN
+597 MIGSNLLQDAN
-608 IQGLLITSRDISE
+608 VQGLLITARDISE
-621 RKVFE
+621 RKIFE

-656 RAERHTPNDL
+656 RAGRHTPNDL

-681 DSLGHEAGDRLLV
+681 DSLGHEAGDHLLV
-694 AVANRLQR
+694 AVANRLQL

-728 AGARAIAEEM
+728 AAARAIAEEM

-766 GINSTSDLL
+766 GIDSTSDLL

-819 QEEFRVFYQPIIA
+819 LEEFRVFYQPIIA

-846 WQHPRLGLIAPAQF
+846 WQHPRLGLIAPAHF
-860 IHTAEETG
+860 INTAEETG

-877 LEEACRQVYQWQ
+877 LEEACRQVSQWQ
-889 SEREDDI
+889 TEREDDI

-903 LSARQLQQP
+903 LSAKQLQQP
-912 NLVAEIAEVLQ
+912 NLAMEIAEVLK
-923 KTGLNP
+923 KTGLAP
-929 MNLKLEITESVAM
+929 INLKLEITESVAM
-942 SDAEGMLTRLHDLK
+942 SDAEGMLARLHELK

-1025 TNEITAHLQG
+1025 TTEITDHLQG

-1042 GYYFAKPLPG
+1042 GYYFAKPLPS
-1052 AELEALLQNKEVR
+1052 ADLAALLNQHD
-1065 ATPLPQ
+1065 